1 MERYKNLTLLHSNDM
16 HGDFLAEEI
25 DSSLLGGVSLLAGY
39 VDKVRAEEENVLYC
53 IAGDMFQGSIIDKE
67 FKGLSTIEIINL
79 LGPDIVSIGNH
90 ELDYGLA
97 HLLFLE
103 RCAKFPIVTANLF
116 IKNPYTRL
124 FRPHKILK
132 IGGMKIMFIG
142 IITEEA
148 MKEIRKDSIFGSFVN
163 VEDAAKEVGRICNAY
178 RNTDIDFTV
187 LLTHIGFEE
196 DKKLA
201 SLLNPEWGVDVII
214 GGHSHTVLEAPAKVN
229 DILIVQ
235 ASVGTDQ
242 IGRFDIVVDTDTN
255 TIDSYKWELVSI
267 DNTHCPNNPVI
278 EEVIMRY

>member
-1 MERYKNLTLLHSNDM
+1 MERYKNLTLLHSNNM
-16 HGDFLAEEI
+16 HGDFLVEDV
-25 DSSLLGGVSLLAGY
+25 DSTLLGGVSLLAGY

-67 FKGLSTIEIINL
+67 FKGLSTIEIVNL
-79 LGPDIVSIGNH
+79 LGPDVASIGNH

-132 IGGMKIMFIG
+132 IDGMKIMFIG

-214 GGHSHTVLEAPAKVN
+214 GGHSHTVLENPAEVN

-235 ASVGTDQ
+235 ASVGTNQ
-242 IGRFDIVVDTDTN
+242 IGRFDIVIDTDTN
-255 TIDSYKWELVSI
+255 EIGRAHV
-267 DNTHCPNNPVI
+267 
-278 EEVIMRY
+278 